1 MSEVSSFGYHD
12 VSPAHAPVQ
21 ENLSCWSL
29 VLCSQLLDQWLLS
42 QIVTLGSHLGAKA
55 AQGTVGYGHDLMVEQ
70 EPNEV
75 RLGACWIQI
84 DLVANGLVSRV
95 AHDIREQLRVEVGDT
110 DALGQT
116 FVDEAFEAGPEYVHG
131 HFGLRKEVVRPVQ
144 VVQVHVV
151 SLQGFQGL
159 AQGRLRVLVAVVPNL
174 SGQKDLISLDFAR
187 FDTLSESLAH
197 LCFIHSDGGSVDV
210 AIADVGEG
218 VLDALGVL
226 VEERA

>member
-29 VLCSQLLDQWLLS
+29 VLCSQLLDQWFLG

-84 DLVANGLVSRV
+84 DLVANGLVPRV
-95 AHDIREQLRVEVGDT
+95 AHDI
-110 DALGQT
+110 
-116 FVDEAFEAGPEYVHG
+116 
-131 HFGLRKEVVRPVQ
+131 
-144 VVQVHVV
+144 
-151 SLQGFQGL
+151 
-159 AQGRLRVLVAVVPNL
+159 
-174 SGQKDLISLDFAR
+174 
-187 FDTLSESLAH
+187 
-197 LCFIHSDGGSVDV
+197 
-210 AIADVGEG
+210 
-218 VLDALGVL
+218 
-226 VEERA
+226 